1 MSMACASSIERS
13 WVAELLALPITHLL
27 EGAGVKVPIRCPVF
41 IIAVL
46 EIKLRSRIPRQTLI
60 TF

>member
-1 MSMACASSIERS
+1 MACASSVERS
-13 WVAELLALPITHLL
+13 WIAELLALPITHLL

-41 IIAVL
+41 IIIAVL
-46 EIKLRSRIPRQTLI
+46 EIKLRSRIPLQTLI